1 MSKTTATQ
9 RNDGLVVRAKQLVT
23 YFCELHFPLIQE
35 LSVVNKGG
43 ASFGDCDWGIITFK
57 KRKTDIYIYLI
68 CHIKSYVV
76 LCRCLEL
83 TPILFLF
90 HQENWN

>member
-57 KRKTDIYIYLI
+57 KKRKTDIYIFNMSYKII
-68 CHIKSYVV
+68 CSTVQV
-76 LCRCLEL
+76 
-83 TPILFLF
+83 P
-90 HQENWN
+90 

>member
-43 ASFGDCDWGIITFK
+43 ASFGDCDWGIITF
-57 KRKTDIYIYLI
+57 
-68 CHIKSYVV
+68 
-76 LCRCLEL
+76 
-83 TPILFLF
+83 
-90 HQENWN
+90 